1 MNMRRLANLIYE
13 KLDDWIILSIKAE
26 NEALNKL
33 TDIIRETIETEKK
46 IKYELELDTFD
57 TIINLDMQNY
67 IELPVNK
74 KFLKIIAKTATRERN
89 NRS

>member
-1 MNMRRLANLIYE
+1 MRKLANNIYN

-26 NEALNKL
+26 NEALNQL
-33 TDIIRETIETEKK
+33 TDIIREGIEKEEK

-67 IELPVNK
+67 NELPVN
-74 KFLKIIAKTATRERN
+74 F
-89 NRS
+89 